1 MKDIFNRLTIVKD
14 NKKEEKD
21 MFGFKTGNKKE
32 KLIDKIDDFVREY
45 EDEIIVGVMAINT
58 GLVAY
63 GFYQIGKA
71 VGAIDTVNELDKDG
85 LINWKKYH
93 GIE

>member
-1 MKDIFNRLTIVKD
+1 MENISNRLNVAID
-14 NKKEEKD
+14 NMKEEKD